1 MNFYQRLF
9 IYFINII
16 DNSNKKKIINFFIKK
31 FKKKKIT
38 LLDIGA
44 HRGETIDLF
53 SKYLNLDRVYSIE
66 PNADLYK
73 ELVRNKKYN
82 NSKFNFYNIG
92 LGNKSELKKLKVL
105 KDTSSSTFNELNKNS
120 LYFLRKKKILNFF
133 NKDSDLI
140 DKEQEIEIIKTNEF
154 LYSQNIKKIDIFK
167 IDTEGFEYNIL
178 LGLNK
183 ENFKNIEY
191 IYLEH
196 HFDLMIEKKY
206 KYTDLRKLLELNG
219 FKLEFKL
226 KMKFRKTFEYIFR
239 NINF

>member
-1 MNFYQRLF
+1 MNFYQKLF

-53 SKYLNLDRVYSIE
+53 NKYLNLDRVYSIE

-73 ELVRNKKYN
+73 ELVRNNKYN
-82 NSKFNFYNIG
+82 NTNCSFYNIG

-206 KYTDLRKLLELNG
+206 KYSDLRKLLELNS

>member
-1 MNFYQRLF
+1 M
-9 IYFINII
+9 
-16 DNSNKKKIINFFIKK
+16 
-31 FKKKKIT
+31 
-38 LLDIGA
+38 
-44 HRGETIDLF
+44 
-53 SKYLNLDRVYSIE
+53 
-66 PNADLYK
+66 YK

-167 IDTEGFEYNIL
+167 IDTEGYEYNIL

-206 KYTDLRKLLELNG
+206 KYSDLRKLLELNS
-219 FKLEFKL
+219 FKLEFKI